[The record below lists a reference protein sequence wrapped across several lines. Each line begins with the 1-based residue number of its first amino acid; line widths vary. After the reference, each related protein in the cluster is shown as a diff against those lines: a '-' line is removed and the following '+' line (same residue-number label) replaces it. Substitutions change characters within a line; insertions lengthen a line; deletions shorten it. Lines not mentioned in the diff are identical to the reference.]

1 MVWIMSFD
9 ELIKNDYDLVY
20 WHKTEIISYHI
31 IYHLCKYVG
40 FDLLSFTPLDDAIF
54 DPRNE
59 TKFFRFHFRAM
70 PFRKMSSHVWDIL
83 LTSKSFEPVYHSV
96 FKSTSPPV
104 SEAFFQG
111 ISDTFVDLVN
121 LKDENSSIVEIDYDI
136 LIDTLSKYFGSAAYE
151 PLRQWEKQG
160 SSIVNSIKT
169 LNEWRIK
176 LKNHGYEQ
184 FLKDCFEKAYKNHFK
199 QIKGL
204 KLTNALATQQDVD
217 LLNEI
222 YQNTKFKFRLK

>member
-1 MVWIMSFD
+1 MNSD
-9 ELIKNDYDLVY
+9 DLIKNDYDLEY
-20 WHKTEIISYHI
+20 WHKKVVISYHI

-83 LTSKSFEPVYHSV
+83 LISKNFEPTYNTV
-96 FKSTSPPV
+96 FQSTSPRV

-121 LKDENSSIVEIDYDI
+121 LKDENGNIVEINYDI
-136 LIDTLSKYFGSAAYE
+136 VINILEKYFGSAVHE

-160 SSIVNSIKT
+160 SLNNSMKT
-169 LNEWRIK
+169 LNQWRLK

-184 FLKDCFEKAYKNHFK
+184 FLKDCFEKAYKNYFK

-222 YQNTKFKFRLK
+222 YQNIKFKFRLK

>member
-1 MVWIMSFD
+1 MVRIMSFD

-20 WHKTEIISYHI
+20 WHKKEVISYHI
-31 IYHLCKYVG
+31 IYHLCKYIG
-40 FDLLSFTPLDDAIF
+40 FDLLTFTPLGDAIF

-59 TKFFRFHFRAM
+59 TKFFRFHFRAL
-70 PFRKMSSHVWDIL
+70 PFRKMSSHVGDIL
-83 LTSKSFEPVYHSV
+83 LISKNLESSYNAV
-96 FKSTSPPV
+96 FRSADLIV

-111 ISDTFVDLVN
+111 ICDSFVDLVN
-121 LKDENSSIVEIDYDI
+121 LKDENGNMVEINDETVINI
-136 LIDTLSKYFGSAAYE
+136 LRKYFGGAIYE
-151 PLRQWEKQG
+151 PLKHWEKQG
-160 SSIVNSIKT
+160 SLDNSIKS
-169 LNEWRIK
+169 LNERRMM

-217 LLNEI
+217 LLHEI
-222 YQNTKFKFRLK
+222 YQNTKFKF

>member
-1 MVWIMSFD
+1 MSFD
-9 ELIKNDYDLVY
+9 ELIKNDYDLIY
-20 WHKTEIISYHI
+20 WHKKEVISYHI
-31 IYHLCKYVG
+31 IYHLCKFAG
-40 FDLLSFTPLDDAIF
+40 FDLLTFTPLDDAIF
-54 DPRNE
+54 DPRSE
-59 TKFFRFHFRAM
+59 TKFFRFHFRAL

-83 LTSKSFEPVYHSV
+83 VISKNLEHTYNNV
-96 FKSTSPPV
+96 FRSTNPRV

-111 ISDTFVDLVN
+111 IIDTFVDLVN
-121 LKDENSSIVEIDYDI
+121 LKDENGSLVEINDDIIIDI
-136 LIDTLSKYFGSAAYE
+136 LKKHFGSAVHE

-160 SSIVNSIKT
+160 SLDNSIKT
-169 LNEWRIK
+169 LNQWRLI

-184 FLKDCFEKAYKNHFK
+184 FLKECYEIAYKNHFK

-222 YQNTKFKFRLK
+222 YQNAKFKFRLK

>member
-1 MVWIMSFD
+1 MSFD
-9 ELIKNDYDLVY
+9 ELVKNDYDLVY
-20 WHKTEIISYHI
+20 WHKKDVISYHV
-31 IYHLCKYVG
+31 IYQLCKYVG
-40 FDLLSFTPLDDAIF
+40 FDLLTFTPLGDGIF

-59 TKFFRFHFRAM
+59 PKFFRFHFRAL

-83 LTSKSFEPVYHSV
+83 LISKNLESSYNAV
-96 FKSTSPPV
+96 FRSKNPLV
-104 SEAFFQG
+104 SEAFFKG
-111 ISDTFVDLVN
+111 IIDAFVDLVN
-121 LKDENSSIVEIDYDI
+121 LKDENGNLVKIDNDI
-136 LIDTLSKYFGSAAYE
+136 LINILGKYLGSSVHE

-160 SSIVNSIKT
+160 SLNDSIKS
-169 LNEWRIK
+169 LNRRRSI

-204 KLTNALATQQDVD
+204 KLTNALATQQDID

>member
-1 MVWIMSFD
+1 MSFD

-20 WHKTEIISYHI
+20 WHKKEVISYHI

-83 LTSKSFEPVYHSV
+83 LISKNFEPTYNTV
-96 FKSTSPPV
+96 FQSTSPRV

-111 ISDTFVDLVN
+111 ISDTFVELVN
-121 LKDENSSIVEIDYDI
+121 LKDEKGNIVEIDNDI
-136 LIDTLSKYFGSAAYE
+136 LINILSKYFGSAVYE

-160 SSIVNSIKT
+160 SLNNSMKT
-169 LNEWRIK
+169 LNQWRLK

-184 FLKDCFEKAYKNHFK
+184 FLKDCFEKAYKNYFK

-217 LLNEI
+217 LLTEI
-222 YQNTKFKFRLK
+222 YQNTKFKFRLE